1 MNFCSKCSSAQI
13 EKKVPDGDTHERLVC
28 TQCNEIFYSNPNIV
42 TGVLPFNSNNEILLC
57 KRNIEP
63 RSGFWT
69 LPAGFLENAETMQAG
84 ALRETLEETQAEAE
98 IIKPYTVISLPH
110 ISQIHVFYLAK
121 LLSDSFGPT
130 NESSEVKLVETSEI
144 PWDELAFPT
153 VSMTLKYFVEDSKK
167 DNFEFREEEILLS

>member
-1 MNFCSKCSSAQI
+1 MKYCSNCGSSNLEFKI
-13 EKKVPDGDTHERLVC
+13 PVDDNRKRYC
-28 TQCNEIFYSNPNIV
+28 CNDCGTIFYTNPNLV
-42 TGVLPFNSNNEILLC
+42 VGTLSTFDNKILIA
-57 KRNIEP
+57 KRSIHP
-63 RSGFWT
+63 RKDKWT

-121 LLSDSFGPT
+121 LLSGSFGPT
-130 NESSEVKLVETSEI
+130 NESSEVKLVEISEI

-153 VSMTLKYFVEDSKK
+153 VSMTLKYFVEDSEK

>member
-1 MNFCSKCSSAQI
+1 MWC
-13 EKKVPDGDTHERLVC
+13 RLPLSLLRGA
-28 TQCNEIFYSNPNIV
+28 TTATATTTITLTLSDLIGSETLTNTNLSTFDNK
-42 TGVLPFNSNNEILLC
+42 ILIA
-57 KRNIEP
+57 KRSIHP
-63 RSGFWT
+63 RKDKWT

-121 LLSDSFGPT
+121 LLSGSFGPT
-130 NESSEVKLVETSEI
+130 NESSEVKLVEISEI

-153 VSMTLKYFVEDSKK
+153 VSMTLKYFVEDS
-167 DNFEFREEEILLS
+167 

>member
-1 MNFCSKCSSAQI
+1 MKYCSNCGSSNLEFKI
-13 EKKVPDGDTHERLVC
+13 PEDDNRKRYCCNDCDT
-28 TQCNEIFYSNPNIV
+28 IFYTNPNLV
-42 TGVLPFNSNNEILLC
+42 VGTLSTFDNKILIA
-57 KRNIEP
+57 KRSIHP
-63 RSGFWT
+63 RKDKWT

-84 ALRETLEETQAEAE
+84 ALRETLEETQAKAE

-130 NESSEVKLVETSEI
+130 NESSEVKLVEISEI

-153 VSMTLKYFVEDSKK
+153 V
-167 DNFEFREEEILLS
+167 

>member
-1 MNFCSKCSSAQI
+1 MSTKKIASLCVIKNKSKFLLLKRI
-13 EKKVPDGDTHERLVC
+13 
-28 TQCNEIFYSNPNIV
+28 NEPNIGKYV
-42 TGVLPFNSNNEILLC
+42 PVGGKLKYYESPKDGVI
-57 KRNIEP
+57 
-63 RSGFWT
+63 
-69 LPAGFLENAETMQAG
+69 
-84 ALRETLEETQAEAE
+84 RETLEETQAKAE

-130 NESSEVKLVETSEI
+130 NESSEVKLVEISEI

>member
-1 MNFCSKCSSAQI
+1 MKYCSNCGSSNLEFKI
-13 EKKVPDGDTHERLVC
+13 PEDDNRKRYC
-28 TQCNEIFYSNPNIV
+28 CNDCGTIFYTNPNLV
-42 TGVLPFNSNNEILLC
+42 VGTLSTFDNKILIA
-57 KRNIEP
+57 KRSIHP
-63 RSGFWT
+63 RKDKWT

-130 NESSEVKLVETSEI
+130 NESSEVKPVSYTHLT
-144 PWDELAFPT
+144 LPT
-153 VSMTLKYFVEDSKK
+153 KVTV
-167 DNFEFREEEILLS
+167 